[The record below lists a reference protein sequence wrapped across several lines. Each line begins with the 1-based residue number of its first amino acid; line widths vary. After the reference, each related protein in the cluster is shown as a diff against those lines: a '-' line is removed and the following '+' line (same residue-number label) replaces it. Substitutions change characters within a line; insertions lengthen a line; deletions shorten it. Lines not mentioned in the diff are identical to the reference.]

1 MGIASPCLNRA
12 GLVRR
17 LPPNGLRL
25 ANVYRGTD
33 FNLAYRN
40 GVYRQPC
47 LSEQRSGSHISVA
60 ERRKA
65 RGHAVSP

>member
-1 MGIASPCLNRA
+1 MGIASPGVNRA

-33 FNLAYRN
+33 RDPVCRNPVFAATFGNAYF
-40 GVYRQPC
+40 GV
-47 LSEQRSGSHISVA
+47 A
-60 ERRKA
+60 DRRKA
-65 RGHAVSP
+65 RGNRRLFMN